1 MFTEFFYLLR
11 QAYGLNLSLPEWQTL
26 LRGLEAGLHRNSL
39 LGFYELCRLT
49 LAKSESDLDK
59 LDRGFLDYF
68 GDIDLLESVPEAFM
82 EWLAHPEVQD
92 NSVYN
97 FKLAEA
103 NDAYSNNEVSQ
114 MFRERLRTQKEEHN
128 RGNFYVG
135 TSGVSPFGRNGYS
148 PKGVRVGGEGRFRR
162 AFAVAQRRE
171 FRDFRE
177 DQVLDLRQMQ
187 IAFRRLRQYS
197 GREDVLETEFALDKT
212 IHATCQNGGCLRVVY
227 EKPRKNTIKLALLM
241 DSGGSMYHYGRL
253 CSTLFHAANQAN
265 HWKDFK
271 LFYFHNCV
279 YDQLYTD
286 PRCQDQSAIATE
298 QVLRQ
303 LTPDY
308 RLMFVGDAQMN
319 PDELLRTSYFSFSRY
334 GVNKTPGIQWLKRFK
349 DRYPHLVWVNPEGR
363 PSGGKFWTTSYD
375 AISDLFG
382 GMYQLTLE
390 GLNEA
395 LKTLL
400 AKA

>member
-11 QAYGLNLSLPEWQTL
+11 QAYGLNLSPPEWQTL

-92 NSVYN
+92 NGVYN

-162 AFAVAQRRE
+162 AFSVAQRRE

-187 IAFRRLRQYS
+187 VAFRRLRQYS
-197 GREDVLETEFALDKT
+197 GREDVPETEFAL
-212 IHATCQNGGCLRVVY
+212 AVSA
-227 EKPRKNTIKLALLM
+227 P
-241 DSGGSMYHYGRL
+241 L
-253 CSTLFHAANQAN
+253 CSMRPIKPTTGRISNFSTSTTVSMTSSTPTLAVRIKAPSPPNRS
-265 HWKDFK
+265 
-271 LFYFHNCV
+271 CV
-279 YDQLYTD
+279 
-286 PRCQDQSAIATE
+286 S
-298 QVLRQ
+298 
-303 LTPDY
+303 
-308 RLMFVGDAQMN
+308 
-319 PDELLRTSYFSFSRY
+319 
-334 GVNKTPGIQWLKRFK
+334 
-349 DRYPHLVWVNPEGR
+349 
-363 PSGGKFWTTSYD
+363 
-375 AISDLFG
+375 
-382 GMYQLTLE
+382 
-390 GLNEA
+390 
-395 LKTLL
+395 
-400 AKA
+400 

>member
-68 GDIDLLESVPEAFM
+68 GYIDLLESVPEAFM

-92 NSVYN
+92 NGVYN

-162 AFAVAQRRE
+162 AFSVAQRRE

-187 IAFRRLRQYS
+187 VAFRRLRQY
-197 GREDVLETEFALDKT
+197 
-212 IHATCQNGGCLRVVY
+212 
-227 EKPRKNTIKLALLM
+227 
-241 DSGGSMYHYGRL
+241 
-253 CSTLFHAANQAN
+253 
-265 HWKDFK
+265 
-271 LFYFHNCV
+271 
-279 YDQLYTD
+279 
-286 PRCQDQSAIATE
+286 
-298 QVLRQ
+298 
-303 LTPDY
+303 
-308 RLMFVGDAQMN
+308 
-319 PDELLRTSYFSFSRY
+319 
-334 GVNKTPGIQWLKRFK
+334 
-349 DRYPHLVWVNPEGR
+349 
-363 PSGGKFWTTSYD
+363 
-375 AISDLFG
+375 
-382 GMYQLTLE
+382 
-390 GLNEA
+390 
-395 LKTLL
+395 
-400 AKA
+400 